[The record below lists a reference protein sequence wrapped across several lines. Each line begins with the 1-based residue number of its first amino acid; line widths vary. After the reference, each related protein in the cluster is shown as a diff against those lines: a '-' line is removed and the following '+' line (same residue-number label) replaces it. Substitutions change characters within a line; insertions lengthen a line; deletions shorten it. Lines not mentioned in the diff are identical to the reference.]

1 MNWVVA
7 VAAVI
12 SAVDLPQRA
21 AMLRAA
27 TARQRAVAAAGLV
40 AVAAALAFV
49 ATPLLD
55 ALDISSP
62 TMEVG
67 AGLVLALWSAAA
79 LVRWDD
85 RLPPAAV
92 AGGLVPLLF
101 PVVLTPVVGVTIL
114 AVAARNGWWLP
125 VLAAAV
131 AAVPLAVVEMGQRL
145 AHRRWRQLSASI
157 GAVIGVAMTVD
168 GALAV

>member
-1 MNWVVA
+1 VNGIVAVVA
-7 VAAVI
+7 MITALDV
-12 SAVDLPQRA
+12 PQRA
-21 AMLRAA
+21 HFLRAA
-27 TARQRAVAAAGLV
+27 PPAQRAVVGAGLV
-40 AVAAALAFV
+40 AVAIGLAFV

-67 AGLVLALWSAAA
+67 AGFVLVPWSAAA

-85 RLPPAAV
+85 TPPPASV
-92 AGGLVPLLF
+92 ASGLVPLLF
-101 PVVLTPVVGVTIL
+101 PILLTPVVGVTVI

-125 VLAAAV
+125 VLACALGALPIGV
-131 AAVPLAVVEMGQRL
+131 AEVGRPLAR
-145 AHRRWRQLSASI
+145 RRWRQLSGAI
-157 GAVIGVAMTVD
+157 GAVVGVVMVVD

>member
-1 MNWVVA
+1 MNWMVA
-7 VAAVI
+7 VAAVV
-12 SAVDLPQRA
+12 AALDVPQRTRL
-21 AMLRAA
+21 LRAA
-27 TARQRAVAAAGLV
+27 PAAQRAVVGGGFV
-40 AVAAALAFV
+40 AVAVVFAFV

-55 ALDISSP
+55 LLDISSP

-67 AGLVLALWSAAA
+67 AGLVLALWSAVA

-85 RLPPAAV
+85 EPAPEAV

-101 PVVLTPVVGVTIL
+101 PIVLTPVVGVTVV

-131 AAVPLAVVEMGQRL
+131 AAVPIAVDAAGRPLA
-145 AHRRWRQLSASI
+145 RRHWRVLSAAI
-157 GAVIGVAMTVD
+157 GSVVGVVMVVD

>member
-1 MNWVVA
+1 VNWVVA
-7 VAAVI
+7 CLAVI
-12 SAVDLPQRA
+12 TSLDVPQRA
-21 AMLRAA
+21 RLLRDAPK
-27 TARQRAVAAAGLV
+27 TQRLVVGFGLV
-40 AVAAALAFV
+40 AVAIGLALV

-67 AGLVLALWSAAA
+67 AGLVLAVWSAVAMM
-79 LVRWDD
+79 RWDD
-85 RLPPAAV
+85 EPAPDAM

-101 PVVLTPVVGVTIL
+101 PIVLTPVVGVTVV

-125 VLAAAV
+125 VLATTIG
-131 AAVPLAVVEMGQRL
+131 AVPLAIAAVGAPLARSQLRL
-145 AHRRWRQLSASI
+145 LSAAI
-157 GAVIGVAMTVD
+157 GAVVGVVMIVD

>member
-1 MNWVVA
+1 VNWIVA
-7 VAAVI
+7 VLAVI
-12 SAVDLPQRA
+12 TALDIPQRA
-21 AMLRAA
+21 HLLRGAGERERAIAA
-27 TARQRAVAAAGLV
+27 GGLV
-40 AVAAALAFV
+40 AVAVGLALI

-67 AGLVLALWSAAA
+67 AGLVLAVWSAMAM
-79 LVRWDD
+79 VRWDD
-85 RLPPAAV
+85 RLPPTAI

-101 PVVLTPVVGVTIL
+101 PIVLTPVVGVTVV

-125 VLAAAV
+125 VLATAVGAVPIAV
-131 AAVPLAVVEMGQRL
+131 AAVGNPL
-145 AHRRWRQLSASI
+145 AHRRWRQVSGAI
-157 GAVIGVAMTVD
+157 GAVVGVVMTVD

>member
-1 MNWVVA
+1 MNWIVA
-7 VAAVI
+7 VAAVVA
-12 SAVDLPQRA
+12 AVDVPQRA
-21 AMLRAA
+21 RLLRAA
-27 TARQRAVAAAGLV
+27 PPAQRAVAGGGLV
-40 AVAAALAFV
+40 GVAVVLAFV
-49 ATPLLD
+49 ATSLLD
-55 ALDISSP
+55 GLDISSP

-67 AGLVLALWSAAA
+67 AGLVLAVWSAVA

-85 RLPPAAV
+85 EPAPDAV

-101 PVVLTPVVGVTIL
+101 PIVLTPVVGVTVV

-131 AAVPLAVVEMGQRL
+131 AAVPIGVEAAGHPLA
-145 AHRRWRQLSASI
+145 RRHWRVLSAAI
-157 GAVIGVAMTVD
+157 GSVVGVVMVVD